1 MYRANYIECIKG
13 ACPGLSVS
21 FNDFRL
27 DSLTVIL
34 TASLRKL
41 FLYCFPSYLKM
52 MLVNQEIAVV

>member
-1 MYRANYIECIKG
+1 MCRR

-27 DSLTVIL
+27 DSLTFIL

-52 MLVNQEIAVV
+52 MLVNQEIAVL